1 MGLRVLSLVLVMS
14 LLLFNLLFPNIY
26 PLSNLY
32 LCLPLLYHLLTL
44 ILITLLV
51 VVHYVVLLF
60 YLLLCFA
67 PTLFFPFPLPLH
79 LIFVLALRL
88 NLNGLPLIEIPPIIL
103 LQLLNQLLLTPLH
116 LALIL
121 LLPHLLLL
129 PPLQLNIHPP
139 QLNSLH
145 LILSL

>member
-14 LLLFNLLFPNIY
+14 LLLFNLLLPNIY
-26 PLSNLY
+26 SQSHLY
-32 LCLPLLYHLLTL
+32 PCLPLLYHLLTL

-60 YLLLCFA
+60 YLLLCLP

-103 LQLLNQLLLTPLH
+103 LQLLNQLLFTPLH

-139 QLNSLH
+139 QFNRLN